1 MRVSLQIRGLLQTRL
16 ARPARITAS
25 AAKLIF
31 EITELLLQVSD
42 FFFLGGDF
50 VILLI
55 NFLTGVLLAHGFL
68 RVGIILDIGLFSFA
82 PQDCEFLLSIGDF
95 PALSGKALAPGGFG
109 VGVLIFFS
117 SVRFGSNGCSGRRGG
132 GDGLI

>member
-1 MRVSLQIRGLLQTRL
+1 MRVSLQTRL

-42 FFFLGGDF
+42 FFFLSSDF
-50 VILLI
+50 VVLLI
-55 NFLTGVLLAHGFL
+55 NFLTGVLLAHGYL
-68 RVGIILDIGLFSFA
+68 RIGIILDIGLFSFA
-82 PQDCEFLLSIGDF
+82 LQDCEFLLGVGNF

-117 SVRFGSNGCSGRRGG
+117 SVRFGSNGCGGRRGRG
-132 GDGLI
+132 EGLF